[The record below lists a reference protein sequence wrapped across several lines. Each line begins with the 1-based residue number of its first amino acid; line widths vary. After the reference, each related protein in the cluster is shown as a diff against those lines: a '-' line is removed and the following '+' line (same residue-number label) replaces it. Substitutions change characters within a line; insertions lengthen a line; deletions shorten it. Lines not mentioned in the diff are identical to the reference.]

1 MDPILSAMSSPNTD
15 KSMVVF
21 STAGY
26 QYLADKMC
34 QTPGLEPG
42 VLDQEV
48 FPDGERY
55 QRIRTEVA
63 YRDVAVVG
71 GTVTDADTLEI
82 YDLACGLVA
91 NAVHTLTLVVP
102 YFGYCTMDRAAHPG
116 EVVTAKTRARLIS
129 SIPTAGSGNRIVLL
143 DLHTAG
149 IQHYFSG
156 LILPVHLQARDRI
169 LEAARRL
176 GGEGYVMACTDA
188 GRAKWVEYLANE
200 LGVTASFV
208 FKRRLSGDETEV
220 TAVSAQVRNRPV
232 VIYDDMIRT
241 GGSLLGAAQAYRD
254 AGAASIS
261 AIATHGLF
269 PGDSLARLR
278 DSGLL
283 QHIVTTD
290 SHPRAKGLAEQADDD
305 FLSVVSCAPQLAGYL
320 ARLG

>member
-1 MDPILSAMSSPNTD
+1 MSCTATD
-15 KSMVVF
+15 KPLLVF
-21 STAGY
+21 STARY
-26 QYLADKMC
+26 QHLAEKMC

-42 VLDQEV
+42 DLEQRV

-55 QRIRTEVA
+55 LRIRDDVA

-91 NAVHTLTLVVP
+91 HAVHTLTLVVP
-102 YFGYCTMDRAAHPG
+102 YFGYCTMDRAARPG
-116 EVVTAKTRARLIS
+116 EVVTAKTRARLVS

-156 LILPVHLQARDRI
+156 LIRPVHLQARDRI

-176 GGEGYVMACTDA
+176 GGDGFVMACTDA

-220 TAVSAQVRNRPV
+220 TAVSAQVRDRPV

-241 GGSLLGAAQAYRD
+241 GGSLIGAAQAYHD
-254 AGAASIS
+254 AGAARIS

-269 PGDSLARLR
+269 PGDALARIR
-278 DSGLL
+278 ESGLFD
-283 QHIVTTD
+283 HIVTTD
-290 SHPRAKGLAEQADDD
+290 SHPRAVTLAQSADDD
-305 FLSVVSCAPQLAGYL
+305 FLSVVSCAQQLAGYL
-320 ARLG
+320 ARSE

>member
-1 MDPILSAMSSPNTD
+1 ML
-15 KSMVVF
+15 VF
-21 STAGY
+21 STQRY
-26 QYLADKMC
+26 RYLAEKIC
-34 QTPGLEPG
+34 RTPGLEPG
-42 VLDQEV
+42 GLEQKV

-55 QRIRTEVA
+55 QRILGDVS

-82 YDLACGLVA
+82 YDLACGLVDH
-91 NAVHTLTLVVP
+91 AVHTLTLVVP
-102 YFGYCTMDRAAHPG
+102 YFGYCTMDRASLPG
-116 EVVTAKTRARLIS
+116 EVVTSKTRARLIS

-156 LILPVHLQARDRI
+156 LIRPVHLQARDRI
-169 LEAARRL
+169 LDAARRL
-176 GGEGYVMACTDA
+176 GGEGFVMACTDA

-220 TAVSAQVRNRPV
+220 TAVSAQVRDRPV

-241 GGSLLGAAQAYRD
+241 GGSLIGAAQAYRD

-269 PGDSLARLR
+269 PGDALNRLR
-278 DSGLL
+278 KSGLFD
-283 QHIVTTD
+283 HVVTTD
-290 SHPRAKGLAEQADDD
+290 SHPRAVELAEAADDD
-305 FLSVVSCAPQLAGYL
+305 LLSVVSCAEQLAGYL
-320 ARLG
+320 TRTQ

>member
-1 MDPILSAMSSPNTD
+1 ML
-15 KSMVVF
+15 VF
-21 STAGY
+21 STARY
-26 QYLADKMC
+26 RYLADKMC

-42 VLDQEV
+42 GLEQKI

-55 QRIRTEVA
+55 QRICDEVA

-71 GTVTDADTLEI
+71 GTISDADTLEI

-91 NAVHTLTLVVP
+91 HAVHTLTLVVP
-102 YFGYCTMDRAAHPG
+102 YFGYGTMDRAARPG
-116 EVVTAKTRARLIS
+116 EVVTSKTRAHLIS
-129 SIPTAGSGNRIVLL
+129 SIPSAGSGNRIVLL

-149 IQHYFSG
+149 IQHYFG
-156 LILPVHLQARDRI
+156 GIIRPVHLQAMDLI
-169 LEAARRL
+169 QDAARRL
-176 GGEGYVMACTDA
+176 GGEGFVMACTDA

-200 LGVTASFV
+200 LDVTASFV
-208 FKRRLSGDETEV
+208 FKRRLSGAETEV
-220 TAVSAQVRNRPV
+220 TAVSAQVQDRPV

-290 SHPRAKGLAEQADDD
+290 SHPRATAMAQHANDD
-305 FLSVVSCAPQLAGYL
+305 FLSVISCAPQLADYL
-320 ARLG
+320 TRHG